1 MREAL
6 LRHVF
11 PGGVLLIAKEGR
23 IRFCKAYGYANLFSK
38 EKMTIETVFDLAS
51 LTKPLVTTLAII
63 KLIQKS
69 MLSLELKL
77 GSVLSRFEKTKK
89 GQITIRHLLR
99 HHSGLPAYRP
109 FYLQLRK
116 IPLKMRKDAL
126 MDLLLK
132 EPMVYQTGKNML
144 YSDLGFIALGWVVED
159 IIKQRL
165 DRFVTQEIYRFLGI
179 GPDDKDG
186 LFFVD
191 LQEKPPKKRFAATE
205 FCQWRNFLLNGVV
218 HDENAYVLGGIAG
231 HAGLF
236 GTAGGVNIL
245 LSELLSSF
253 NGCPSM
259 PMFERDRVYRFFQT
273 DKNSDR
279 ALGFDTPSVSGASC
293 GNYFSKRSVGHLGFT
308 GTSFWIDLDRSI
320 IVILLTNRIHP
331 WRGNIKIKSF
341 RPQLHDA
348 IIKELVGELPSRRVE
363 AESW

>member
-6 LRHVF
+6 LHHVF
-11 PGGVLLIAKEGR
+11 PGGVLLAAKEGE
-23 IRFCKAYGYANLFSK
+23 IRFFKAYGYANLFSK
-38 EKMTIETVFDLAS
+38 QKMTIETVFDLAS
-51 LTKPLVTTLAII
+51 LTKPLATTLAII

-69 MLSLELKL
+69 MISLDLKL
-77 GSVLSRFEKTKK
+77 GFVLPRFENTEK
-89 GQITIRHLLR
+89 GQITTRHLLS
-99 HHSGLPAYRP
+99 HHSGLPAHRP

-116 IPLKMRKDAL
+116 IPLRMRKDAL
-126 MDLLLK
+126 IDLFLK
-132 EPMVYQTGKNML
+132 EPMVYPTGKNLL

-165 DRFVTQEIYRFLGI
+165 DRFVSKEIYQVLSI

-186 LFFVD
+186 LFYVD
-191 LQEKPPKKRFAATE
+191 QQEKPSKKRFAATE
-205 FCQWRNFLLNGVV
+205 FCQWRNFLINGVV
-218 HDENAYVLGGIAG
+218 HDENAYALGGIAG

-245 LSELLSSF
+245 LSELLSAF
-253 NGCPSM
+253 NGCSSM
-259 PMFERDRVYRFFQT
+259 PMFEKDLVHHFFQT

-279 ALGFDTPSVSGASC
+279 ALGFDIPSVSGASC

-331 WRGNIKIKSF
+331 ERGNIKIKSF
-341 RPQLHDA
+341 RPRLHDA
-348 IIKELVGELPSRRVE
+348 VLKELDRKAGHHASAGL
-363 AESW
+363 

>member
-1 MREAL
+1 MDQ
-6 LRHVF
+6 VF
-11 PGGVLLIAKEGR
+11 PGGVLLIAKEGAT
-23 IRFCKAYGYANLFSK
+23 RFFKAYGYANLFPK
-38 EKMTIETVFDLAS
+38 KRMTIETVFDLAS
-51 LTKPLVTTLAII
+51 LTKPLATTLAVI

-69 MLSLELKL
+69 MISLDLKL
-77 GSVLSRFEKTKK
+77 GCVLSRFENTEK
-89 GQITIRHLLR
+89 GQITTRHLLS

-126 MDLLLK
+126 MDLFLK
-132 EPMVYQTGKNML
+132 EPMEYPRGKNVL

-159 IIKQRL
+159 VIKQRL

-191 LQEKPPKKRFAATE
+191 QQEKPSKKRFAATE
-205 FCQWRNFLLNGVV
+205 FCQWRNFLISGVV
-218 HDENAYVLGGIAG
+218 HDENAYALGGIAG

-245 LSELLSSF
+245 LSELLLAF
-253 NGCPSM
+253 NGCQSM
-259 PMFERDRVYRFFQT
+259 PIFEKDLVQQFFQT

-341 RPQLHDA
+341 RPRLHDA
-348 IIKELVGELPSRRVE
+348 VLKELDRK
-363 AESW
+363 AEPHTAADLS